1 MNSRDR
7 TYLIHI
13 CDAVT
18 LIRQYTAIGEQAFMA
33 SSLHQDAVMRK
44 FEIVGE
50 AGGRLSKELREASP
64 IAWQEIK
71 AFRNF
76 LAHQYM
82 DVRPALVWRII
93 IDDLPALEAHVLSL
107 LSES

>member
-1 MNSRDR
+1 M
-7 TYLIHI
+7 T
-13 CDAVT
+13 
-18 LIRQYTAIGEQAFMA
+18 

-50 AGGRLSKELREASP
+50 AGGRLSAELRENSP

-71 AFRNF
+71 GFRNF

-93 IDDLPALEAHVLSL
+93 TDDLPILEAHVQSL
-107 LSES
+107 LSDS